1 MDKKLIQSASE
12 KLKLVDVVLDQ
23 SKLQRNKDI
32 EPRGMSANFSQQN
45 RLDFCAEE
53 IVFGDDGNELKLL
66 RVSVNLG
73 IRAIKSRD
81 EEVEAQE
88 KADGED
94 EAQEKA
100 DGEDEAISPLFLI
113 EAVFRAEYLIEGELS
128 DAEVQEFCHYNAVHN
143 VWPFWRMHVFNTL
156 KLASLPQLNIPLQ
169 RIDQI
174 KK

>member
-94 EAQEKA
+94 EA
-100 DGEDEAISPLFLI
+100 ISPLFLI